1 MSLAVARATIG
12 DIMKAYILTAAL
24 LFVAACGAKAPEP
37 IKISTSPVERPEL
50 VLPEADP
57 LKLRDVKWIVIT
69 GENYETV
76 FKELADSGENI
87 VLIGL
92 TDQGYQNL
100 SLNLNDLRTYIQQ
113 QNAII
118 LAYRNYYIRSQSAL
132 DGAVKLDQ

>member
-1 MSLAVARATIG
+1 MPVVVARATIG

-57 LKLRDVKWIVIT
+57 VKLRDVNWVVIT
-69 GENYETV
+69 DENYETV

-92 TDQGYQNL
+92 TDKGYQNL

>member
-1 MSLAVARATIG
+1 MPVVVARATIG
-12 DIMKAYILTAAL
+12 DIMKAYILTAVL

-57 LKLRDVKWIVIT
+57 VKLRDVNWVVIT
-69 GENYETV
+69 DENYETV

-92 TDQGYQNL
+92 TDKGYQNL